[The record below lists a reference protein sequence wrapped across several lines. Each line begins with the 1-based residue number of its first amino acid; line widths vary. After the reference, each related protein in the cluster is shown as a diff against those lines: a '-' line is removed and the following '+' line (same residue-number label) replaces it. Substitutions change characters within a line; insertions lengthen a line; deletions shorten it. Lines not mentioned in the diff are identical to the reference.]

1 MKKFILLLV
10 MLPILS
16 FAQTKNI
23 VPRADGEGS
32 IGTIAKAWL
41 SIHADS
47 IYILG
52 GSIQDLISD
61 SISNTIVSMDRIQEV
76 ADYEPVIQDSSILL
90 YNGGVWSI
98 FDLGAA
104 LAGIVAGTPTLP
116 DSIIYTSEL
125 APYATKTDPT
135 FTDSITIT
143 GAGYDPVIITPAG
156 GISGGTGIRT
166 GETIQ
171 LVGDSPSV
179 GFVKGAY
186 ISDLA
191 PPETMTSNWDW
202 ALPNKSGTIALL
214 DDISA
219 GGTDSNTVIDLALA
233 EIQTWADTAGYESAY
248 DGNTIDSLLALAETA
263 LQANQTITLSG
274 DITGSGTTGI
284 TTNIA
289 TGVVGANELSSTTVT
304 AGSYTNT
311 NLTVDADGRI
321 TAASNGTGSS
331 TFDTT
336 FVYQRI
342 TALEDSIT
350 SLRYTLN
357 AILGVL
363 DSLGYAPDLSD
374 NTPPLPP
381 TSFVAIGGTA
391 TDQFISTWTDPT
403 ATDLDS
409 IRFYAGSSNDST
421 SLVWIESI
429 NVGVETFSYRDLSP
443 NTTYWCAVKAIDDS
457 GNVSYFSNIDSAT
470 TLPSGGG
477 GFTPDSL
484 NPVLYLVHNSGVT
497 ADANGKITAWT
508 DGTYNFTVGDTAFAL
523 TQTDSSIFCD
533 SSTVG
538 RRLTLNDAVG
548 NPFDIGTGD
557 MSVEIWMWNTT
568 GGLGNIFQKDGVW
581 NLQIMA
587 ADGQKIQFGAVN
599 GAYTIEAQVRT
610 DAYTKD
616 AWHHFVF
623 SWDRNGDAILFIDSV
638 ASYAT
643 DVDFDSLSATDLNS
657 TNPSYIYG
665 SGGTDQPLGHIAVIR
680 FYDYALTPAEVKD
693 LYEYGRE

>member
-10 MLPILS
+10 MLPILA

-32 IGTIAKAWL
+32 IGTFAKAWL

-61 SISNTIVSMDRIQEV
+61 SVSNETVSMDRIQEV
-76 ADYEPVIQDSSILL
+76 VDYEPAIQDSSILL

-98 FDLGAA
+98 FDLGAT

-116 DSIIYTSEL
+116 DSIVYTSEIVNLVTKSAL
-125 APYATKTDPT
+125 ADSNFALSSEIPDTTYLRADINAIPIVSIGYPDANTIDIASGQSIVLDPST
-135 FTDSITIT
+135 LE
-143 GAGYDPVIITPAG
+143 
-156 GISGGTGIRT
+156 ISGGTLTVIG
-166 GETIQ
+166 
-171 LVGDSPSV
+171 
-179 GFVKGAY
+179 
-186 ISDLA
+186 
-191 PPETMTSNWDW
+191 
-202 ALPNKSGTIALL
+202 GT
-214 DDISA
+214 
-219 GGTDSNTVIDLALA
+219 GTDSGAVIDLALA

-248 DGNTIDSLLALAETA
+248 DGNAIDSLLALAGTS
-263 LQANQTITLSG
+263 LQTVTFPDANTIEFK
-274 DITGSGTTGI
+274 
-284 TTNIA
+284 
-289 TGVVGANELSSTTVT
+289 TGVAIQLDPVT
-304 AGSYTNT
+304 LEINGSDQ
-311 NLTVDADGRI
+311 LTVIG
-321 TAASNGTGSS
+321 GTGFDS
-331 TFDTT
+331 TYA
-336 FVYQRI
+336 YQRI
-342 TALEDSIT
+342 TALEDSIG

-374 NTPPLPP
+374 NTPPDAP

-391 TDQFISTWTDPT
+391 TGQFVSTWTDPT

-429 NVGVETFSYRDLSP
+429 AAGVETFSYRDLSP

-581 NLQIMA
+581 GLQIVA
-587 ADGQKIQFGAVN
+587 ADGQNIQFQAVN

-643 DVDFDSLSATDLNS
+643 DVDFDNLSATDLNS
-657 TNPSYIYG
+657 TDPSYIYG
-665 SGGTDQPLGHIAVIR
+665 LGGTDQPLGHIAVIR
-680 FYDYALTPAEVKD
+680 FYNYALTPTQVKQ
-693 LYEYGRE
+693 LYEYGKE